1 MEEMIKELK
10 QFALDHYEAGGH
22 WVVETYSKED
32 YIDVLTK
39 TKTVVKAKKEL
50 KKYWKFINERQAECR
65 FE

>member
-1 MEEMIKELK
+1 MEEMIKELE

-39 TKTVVKAKKEL
+39 TKTVAKAKKEL